1 MIAIIQARSSSK
13 RFKNKV
19 LHSIKNK
26 QLILHVVDSIKKSK
40 KISTIIVATSNLKSD
55 DNLVKLL
62 KSKKIKIFRG
72 GLKNVALRLSRAA
85 QKYKIKNFL
94 RVSGD
99 SPVIDYKIIDKAI
112 RLFNKYPNY
121 DLITNVFPKTFPS
134 GQSVEIINTQILFKS
149 LKKMNSLEKEH
160 VTLYFYNNYKKFL
173 IKNFRNTGYYDK
185 KNNCSVDKISDLKKI
200 IKILNEK
207 KT

>member
-19 LHSIKNK
+19 LHLIKNK
-26 QLILHVVDSIKKSK
+26 QLILHVIESIKKSK
-40 KISTIIVATSNLKSD
+40 KVSKIIVATSNKKSD
-55 DNLVKLL
+55 DNLAKLL

-72 GLKNVALRLSRAA
+72 SLKNVALRLTRAA
-85 QKYKIKNFL
+85 QKYKMKNFL

-99 SPVIDYKIIDKAI
+99 SPVIDYKIINKVI

-134 GQSVEIINTQILFKS
+134 GQSVEIINTKILSKS
-149 LKKMNSLEKEH
+149 IKKMSLLEKEH

-173 IKNFRNTGYYDK
+173 IKNFYNTGYYDK
-185 KNNCSVDKISDLKKI
+185 DKNCSVDKISDLKKI